1 MQNLASCIWTTD
13 RGSNCLHKALSGGLT
28 LLLFLVFVVTG
39 CHAAGGSPINLTSS
53 DLKDGKV
60 PAAQTCDGVNVSPQ
74 LSWNAPPAGTKSLAL
89 VVADP
94 DAPSGTFTHWVLFN
108 LPPTERS
115 LPEGVPQSDQLST
128 GARQGGNDFG
138 KTGYGGPCPPH
149 NSEHRYIFTL
159 YALDTL
165 LDLPA
170 GASRSQ
176 VEAAMKGHILAHGGL
191 TARYG
196 R

>member
-1 MQNLASCIWTTD
+1 MD
-13 RGSNCLHKALSGGLT
+13 
-28 LLLFLVFVVTG
+28 
-39 CHAAGGSPINLTSS
+39 LTSS

-60 PAAQTCDGVNVSPQ
+60 PVAHTCDGANASPQ
-74 LSWNAPPAGTKSLAL
+74 LSWSAPPAGTKSLAL
-89 VVADP
+89 VVSDP
-94 DAPSGTFTHWVLFN
+94 DAPSGEFTHWVLFN

-115 LPEGVPQSDQLST
+115 LPEGVPQSDQLAD

-138 KTGYGGPCPPH
+138 KTGYGGPCPPR

-159 YALDTL
+159 YALDTT

-170 GASRSQ
+170 GASRKE
-176 VEAAMKGHILAHGGL
+176 VEAAMKGHIRARGEL